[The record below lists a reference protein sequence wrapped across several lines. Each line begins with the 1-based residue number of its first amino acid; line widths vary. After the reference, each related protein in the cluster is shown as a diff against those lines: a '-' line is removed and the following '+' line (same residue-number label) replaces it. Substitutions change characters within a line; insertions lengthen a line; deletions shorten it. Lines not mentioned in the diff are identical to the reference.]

1 MKSKFF
7 GLVVIVIGW
16 AILPVSAN
24 ASTLDFTFSFTN
36 DSGDVN
42 GTVTGEIIGLADN
55 ATSSA
60 SAIYITS
67 YPASLGLSLTTPYS
81 LTPLPSSTLN
91 KFRVFNGEVV
101 ESGFLYEIGS
111 LALVLDNSEALLEN
125 AGSGFFVRSGNLEIE
140 PTPLPA
146 ALPLFATGLGALGL
160 FGWRRKRK
168 DAAALAAT

>member
-1 MKSKFF
+1 MVHLVPTTLRLFPLDKPLVPADDTRP
-7 GLVVIVIGW
+7 GLFHKQRHGNLLRDAVRSPNQVLRFIAVAPAQVPSQNKG
-16 AILPVSAN
+16 S
-24 ASTLDFTFSFTN
+24 FTFSFTN

-125 AGSGFFVRSGNLEIE
+125 AGSGFL
-140 PTPLPA
+140 
-146 ALPLFATGLGALGL
+146 
-160 FGWRRKRK
+160 
-168 DAAALAAT
+168 